1 MYEYI
6 QGKLSSLN
14 PTAAVIETGGIGY
27 QILISLQTFSQ
38 IQKMEEVKLWIHYV
52 VREDVALLYGF
63 YTTYEREIFRRLI
76 NVSGVGPNTAR
87 MILSALDAAEVRQ
100 ALLSEDID
108 KLKSIKGI
116 GLKTAQRMVVELKDK
131 MLKIDDNDTAFV
143 QTGDAGFQSTPVKE
157 AESALVLLG
166 FQKAA
171 VEKVLRKIIGE
182 NPRADLEDLIKMA
195 LKCL

>member
-143 QTGDAGFQSTPVKE
+143 QTGDACFQSTPVKE
-157 AESALVLLG
+157 AGSALVLLG